1 MENIEQVFLYMKDE
15 ITTQAQNEEA
25 KILNEVK
32 KLETLANEQM
42 EEEAKKDAALQMNQE
57 LSEISS
63 VAAAEISQSHSER
76 IRKLIEKRDGYVA
89 DVFATARQQLV
100 DFAKSEDYVNFMVS
114 KAKKVGQYNLSKSIM
129 YVTNEDLKL
138 KDQLV
143 EAYGNEIEVVVSNTI
158 TIGGFIV
165 ENDESK
171 VVVDESL
178 DTALENQK
186 DWFAKN
192 SGLIIK

>member
-15 ITTQAQNEEA
+15 ITAQASKEEA
-25 KILNEVK
+25 KILEEVK
-32 KLETLANEQM
+32 SLEQLANEQM

-63 VAAAEISQSHSER
+63 IAAAEISQSHSER
-76 IRKLIEKRDGYVA
+76 IKKLIEKRDGYVA
-89 DVFATARQQLV
+89 NVFSEAKAKLVEFTTSKEYV
-100 DFAKSEDYVNFMVS
+100 DFML
-114 KAKKVGQYNLSKSIM
+114 AKKLKKLEAYHLTQSTM
-129 YVTNEDLKL
+129 YVKKQDLD
-138 KDQLV
+138 DQLAK
-143 EAYGNEIEVVVSNTI
+143 AYGSEIEIVASDSLE
-158 TIGGFIV
+158 IGGLIV
-165 ENDESK
+165 ENSESK
-171 VVVDESL
+171 LVIDESL

>member
-1 MENIEQVFLYMKDE
+1 MKNIEQVFLYMKDE
-15 ITTQAQNEEA
+15 ITAQASKEEA
-25 KILNEVK
+25 KILEEVK
-32 KLETLANEQM
+32 NLEQLANEQM

-63 VAAAEISQSHSER
+63 IAAAEISQSHSER
-76 IRKLIEKRDGYVA
+76 IKKLIEKRDGYVA
-89 DVFATARQQLV
+89 NVFSEAKAKLVEFTKSKEYV
-100 DFAKSEDYVNFMVS
+100 DFMLG
-114 KAKKVGQYNLSKSIM
+114 KAKKVGAYHLTKSMM
-129 YVTNEDLKL
+129 YVKPQDLEL

-143 EAYGNEIEVVVSNTI
+143 KAYGSEIEIVASDSLE
-158 TIGGFIV
+158 IGGLIV
-165 ENDESK
+165 ENSESK
-171 VVVDESL
+171 LVVDESL

>member
-15 ITTQAQNEEA
+15 ITAQASKEEA
-25 KILNEVK
+25 KILEEVNS
-32 KLETLANEQM
+32 LEQLANEQM

-63 VAAAEISQSHSER
+63 IAAAEISQSHSER
-76 IRKLIEKRDGYVA
+76 IKKLIEKRDGYVA
-89 DVFATARQQLV
+89 NVFSEAKAKLVEFTTSKEYV
-100 DFAKSEDYVNFMVS
+100 DFMLA
-114 KAKKVGQYNLSKSIM
+114 KAKKVGAYHLTQSTM
-129 YVTNEDLKL
+129 YVKKQDLEL
-138 KDQLV
+138 KDQLAK
-143 EAYGNEIEVVVSNTI
+143 AYGSEIEIVASDSLE
-158 TIGGFIV
+158 IGGLIV
-165 ENDESK
+165 ENSESK
-171 VVVDESL
+171 LVIDESL